1 MNALILIGLIL
12 LFLKLVFPKLFVTA
26 LILGVLAGIGVFAAV
41 IIGMILR
48 DPKKEAEEMFEDDES

>member
-26 LILGVLAGIGVFAAV
+26 LILGVLAGIAVFAAV
-41 IIGMILR
+41 IIGMVLR
-48 DPKKEAEEMFEDDES
+48 DPKKEAEEMFEDKES